1 MRISLHKL
9 GDCCD
14 HTSDRYN
21 FLNWLVYYDFVLL
34 GCIRDCSNVQI
45 GGDASTAQ
53 NSHPVFLLRATDLF
67 SRSHI
72 RERPRR
78 IFRAIHADKMNRFV
92 GVTVLTGITCV
103 IVWLVIYAITKSAAW
118 AWVGVAITY
127 AVVLLTLSVVTSSRN
142 GDNND

>member
-1 MRISLHKL
+1 
-9 GDCCD
+9 
-14 HTSDRYN
+14 
-21 FLNWLVYYDFVLL
+21 
-34 GCIRDCSNVQI
+34 
-45 GGDASTAQ
+45 
-53 NSHPVFLLRATDLF
+53 
-67 SRSHI
+67 
-72 RERPRR
+72 
-78 IFRAIHADKMNRFV
+78 MNRFV